1 MAAAAVRLRELTPAP
16 GAELS
21 EASAAALAECCA
33 RLLRASDD
41 GGDAE
46 AARSALDALCSARGG
61 AMRRHSEELAPL
73 VVGRLGDGD
82 AAVREAARKFLVQLM
97 EMKEMHARMGNGE
110 KTPCISDI
118 QDNRCMTIEIEPT
131 DTNQA
136 KKSPKVKIITRDTS
150 LLAGD
155 GDFTRKLL
163 GPIKVFSEKD
173 LAREIEKVASTLH
186 PDNEWAIRITAMQRV
201 EGLVLG
207 GSADYSA
214 FPMLLKQLVTPLI
227 TQILDRRSSVV
238 KQACHLLNFLSK
250 ELLRDFEPCAELLI
264 PVLLKNVVIT
274 IHVIAES
281 SDNCIKE
288 MLRNCKVA
296 RILPKIIEFAK
307 NDRSAVLR
315 ARCCEY
321 AILMLELWV
330 DTPEIQRSVD
340 LYEEFIK
347 CCIEDATSEVRS
359 SARACYRIFS
369 RIWPERSH
377 QLFSSFE
384 SSRQK
389 MINDEDAE
397 THQRHLSPVERVKL
411 MQPQSSSCNST
422 ALDKVVKVDSGTSF
436 SSADLQSVQVKAS
449 LQHDDT
455 TTKIQAE
462 GRTDGNSTTG
472 NSFKD
477 TSTLEK
483 ETIPDKE
490 PDPDKCDSANNA
502 GVNFSACDP
511 SSATQLALEPISE
524 LSSSDATDVTIVQDK
539 VECRPNTEQMSQQA
553 QVLIHPS
560 DLLNISPSVNLKES
574 GNSLKQNLIQVNS
587 DGSSGGKTGVQKVKN
602 RVSTPNKSVVCKE
615 PQNNYTPNFRR
626 PLLSKQMTN
635 WFYASTRGDLDDKQ
649 LILGEMVGNMD
660 VPSSLTEALSLGLNP
675 RSDWMMRVYAF
686 NFLRQSLLE
695 QGPRGIQEVAQNFDK
710 VMRLV
715 SRYLDDPHH
724 KIAQAALSSL
734 SEIMP
739 VFKKPFEHYL
749 DKTLPHVFSQLN
761 HPKESIKQQCSA
773 VLKLAGEIYSIDS
786 VLPALLRA
794 LEEQKSPKSKLAII
808 EFANASF
815 VKCTVS
821 SDNYSSSFLKPWLEK
836 LALLFKDKNSKL
848 KEVSV
853 AGFSSIYSHYDPASL
868 LSFIVGLSMEEQKR
882 LRRAIKQ
889 LIPTMESDLE
899 EFLQQ
904 KKHKPKISLF
914 DSFSIGADQP
924 YSKGLVIK
932 KNKHHQHATY
942 QSDCLKADD
951 VFNSALHSLPRISLE
966 VRERRTGKIESGS
979 SDESNGHDTEMMD
992 KRSSATR
999 SSDLPRIF
1007 DHSVISDNTVESPRK
1022 EGIDIKRLEESNA
1035 SELSITFRNKDVMS
1049 NNCQDHR
1056 PSISKTYHQDTISQM
1071 EEVPE
1076 INGPPASIKNLHQM
1090 SSSLLEML
1098 DDPEESTRELAL
1110 SLLVEILE
1118 KQRIAMEN
1126 CIDTLIGKLL
1136 HATKDAALKVVNQAH
1151 ICLTTVVTQF
1161 DPLTCLRAIAPQL
1174 TCQDEKILIVSIN
1187 SLSKLVI
1194 RLSLDN
1200 LMAHLS
1206 IFLPALL
1213 DAFENHSPYVRKAV
1227 VLCLVDTYL
1236 KLGPAFLPYLER
1248 LDSAQLQ
1255 LVTTYASRLSQTS
1268 FIAVDA

>member
-1 MAAAAVRLRELTPAP
+1 MAAAASSSSASAAAVARLRELTPAP

-21 EASAAALAECCA
+21 EAGAAALAECCA
-33 RLLRASDD
+33 RLLISAA

-46 AARSALDALCSARGG
+46 AARPALDALCAASGE
-61 AMRRHSEELAPL
+61 AMRRHSEDLAPL

-82 AAVREAARKFLVQLM
+82 PAVRDAARRFLVRLM
-97 EMKEMHARMGNGE
+97 EMKEMNARMGNGE
-110 KTPCISDI
+110 KTPYITDV
-118 QDNRCMTIEIEPT
+118 QDNRCMTIQIEST

-136 KKSPKVKIITRDTS
+136 KKSPKVKIVTRDAS

-155 GDFTRKLL
+155 GDITRKSL

-173 LAREIEKVASTLH
+173 LSREIERVASTLH

-207 GSADYSA
+207 GAADYSA

-307 NDRSAVLR
+307 NDKSAVLR

-347 CCIEDATSEVRS
+347 CCIEDATSE
-359 SARACYRIFS
+359 
-369 RIWPERSH
+369 
-377 QLFSSFE
+377 
-384 SSRQK
+384 

-397 THQRHLSPVERVKL
+397 TQQRHLSPVERVKL
-411 MQPQSSSCNST
+411 MQPQSSSCNT
-422 ALDKVVKVDSGTSF
+422 TEIDKVVKVDSGTSF
-436 SSADLQSVQVKAS
+436 SSVDLQSVLVKAS
-449 LQHDDT
+449 VQHDDMTSKIQPEGKTDGT
-455 TTKIQAE
+455 TT
-462 GRTDGNSTTG
+462 TG
-472 NSFKD
+472 SSFKD

-483 ETIPDKE
+483 ETSPDKG
-490 PDPDKCDSANNA
+490 PDPDKCDS
-502 GVNFSACDP
+502 GVNLSSCDP
-511 SSATQLALEPISE
+511 SSATQFILEPTSE
-524 LSSSDATDVTIVQDK
+524 LLPSDATVVTIVQDK
-539 VECRPNTEQMSQQA
+539 AECRQV
-553 QVLIHPS
+553 QVLGHPS
-560 DLLNISPSVNLKES
+560 DLLNRSPPVSLKES
-574 GNSLKQNLIQVNS
+574 GNSLKHNPIQVNS
-587 DGSSGGKTGVQKVKN
+587 DGSSGGKLGAQKVKHHT
-602 RVSTPNKSVVCKE
+602 STPNKSVVRKE
-615 PQNNYTPNFRR
+615 PRNNYIPNFRR

-635 WFYASTRGDLDDKQ
+635 WFYASNRSDLDDKQ
-649 LILGEMVGNMD
+649 LILGEMVSNMD
-660 VPSSLTEALSLGLNP
+660 VPSSLTEALSLGLKP
-675 RSDWMMRVYAF
+675 KSDWMMR
-686 NFLRQSLLE
+686 
-695 QGPRGIQEVAQNFDK
+695 GPRGIQEVAQNFDK
-710 VMRLV
+710 VMRFV
-715 SRYLDDPHH
+715 SRYLADPHH

-761 HPKESIKQQCSA
+761 DPKESIKQQCSA
-773 VLKLAGEIYSIDS
+773 ILKLAGEIYSIDS
-786 VLPALLRA
+786 LLPALLRT

-808 EFANASF
+808 EFANSSF

-821 SDNYSSSFLKPWLEK
+821 SDNYSSSSFLKPWLEK

-853 AGFSSIYSHYDPASL
+853 AGFSSIYSHYDPTSL
-868 LSFIVGLSMEEQKR
+868 LSFLVSLSMEEQKR

-889 LIPTMESDLE
+889 LIPTIESDLE

-904 KKHKPKISLF
+904 RKHKPKVPLF
-914 DSFSIGADQP
+914 DSFVGAYQP
-924 YSKGLVIK
+924 YAKGLVIK
-932 KNKHHQHATY
+932 QNKHHLHATY
-942 QSDCLKADD
+942 QSDCLQADD
-951 VFNSALHSLPRISLE
+951 VFDSALHCLPRISLE
-966 VRERRTGKIESGS
+966 VRERRAGKIESEPY
-979 SDESNGHDTEMMD
+979 DESNGHDAEMMD
-992 KRSSATR
+992 KKSSDTR
-999 SSDLPRIF
+999 SSDPPRTF
-1007 DHSVISDNTVESPRK
+1007 DYNVISDNTVESPRK
-1022 EGIDIKRLEESNA
+1022 EGTDIKRFEESNE
-1035 SELSITFRNKDVMS
+1035 SELNITARNRNVILNS
-1049 NNCQDHR
+1049 CQDHG
-1056 PSISKTYHQDTISQM
+1056 PSISRTYHQDEMSQM

-1076 INGPPASIKNLHQM
+1076 INGPSVSIKNLHQM

-1110 SLLVEILE
+1110 TLLVEILE
-1118 KQRIAMEN
+1118 KQRKAMEN
-1126 CIDTLIGKLL
+1126 CIDTLIVKLL

-1161 DPLTCLRAIAPQL
+1161 DPLTCLRAIASQL
-1174 TCQDEKILIVSIN
+1174 ANQDEKVLIVSIN

-1194 RLSLDN
+1194 RLSQDN

>member
-1 MAAAAVRLRELTPAP
+1 MAAASSSSSSAAVARLRELMPAP

-21 EASAAALAECCA
+21 DAGAAALAECCA
-33 RLLRASDD
+33 RLLISAA

-46 AARSALDALCSARGG
+46 AARPALDALCAASGE

-82 AAVREAARKFLVQLM
+82 PVVRDAARRFLVQLM
-97 EMKEMHARMGNGE
+97 EMKEMNATMGNGE
-110 KTPCISDI
+110 KTPSIPDV
-118 QDNRCMTIEIEPT
+118 QDNRCMTIQIEPT

-136 KKSPKVKIITRDTS
+136 RKSPKVKIVTRDAS

-155 GDFTRKLL
+155 GDITRKSL

-173 LAREIEKVASTLH
+173 LSREIEKVASTLH

-207 GSADYSA
+207 GAADYSA

-347 CCIEDATSEVRS
+347 CCIEDATSE
-359 SARACYRIFS
+359 
-369 RIWPERSH
+369 
-377 QLFSSFE
+377 
-384 SSRQK
+384 

-422 ALDKVVKVDSGTSF
+422 EIDKVVKVDSGTLF
-436 SSADLQSVQVKAS
+436 SSVDLQSVQVKAPV
-449 LQHDDT
+449 QHDDMT
-455 TTKIQAE
+455 SKIQAE
-462 GRTDGNSTTG
+462 GKTDGISTTG
-472 NSFKD
+472 SSFKD
-477 TSTLEK
+477 TSMLEK
-483 ETIPDKE
+483 ETSPDKD
-490 PDPDKCDSANNA
+490 PDPDKCDS
-502 GVNFSACDP
+502 GVNLSASDP
-511 SSATQLALEPISE
+511 SSATQFILEPTSE
-524 LSSSDATDVTIVQDK
+524 LPSSDATVVTIVQDK
-539 VECRPNTEQMSQQA
+539 AECRPNTEQLTQQV
-553 QVLIHPS
+553 QVLGHPS
-560 DLLNISPSVNLKES
+560 DLLNRSPPVSLKES
-574 GNSLKQNLIQVNS
+574 GNLLKHNPIQVNS
-587 DGSSGGKTGVQKVKN
+587 DGSSGGKLGAQKVKHHT
-602 RVSTPNKSVVCKE
+602 SAPNKSVVRKE
-615 PQNNYTPNFRR
+615 PRNNYIPNFRR

-635 WFYASTRGDLDDKQ
+635 WFYASNRNDLDDKQ
-649 LILGEMVGNMD
+649 LILGEMVSNMD
-660 VPSSLTEALSLGLNP
+660 VPSSLTEALSMGLKP
-675 RSDWMMRVYAF
+675 KSDWMMR
-686 NFLRQSLLE
+686 
-695 QGPRGIQEVAQNFDK
+695 GPRGIQEVAQNFDK
-710 VMRLV
+710 VMRFV

-761 HPKESIKQQCSA
+761 DPKESIKQQCSEI
-773 VLKLAGEIYSIDS
+773 LKLAGEIYSIDS
-786 VLPALLRA
+786 LLPALLRT
-794 LEEQKSPKSKLAII
+794 LEEQKSPKSKLAIV

-821 SDNYSSSFLKPWLEK
+821 SDSYSSSNFLKPWLEK

-868 LSFIVGLSMEEQKR
+868 LSFLVSLSMEEQKR

-889 LIPTMESDLE
+889 LIPTIESDLE

-904 KKHKPKISLF
+904 RKHKPKVPLF
-914 DSFSIGADQP
+914 DSFAGAYQP
-924 YSKGLVIK
+924 YAKGLVIK
-932 KNKHHQHATY
+932 QNKHHLHATY
-942 QSDCLKADD
+942 QSDCLQADD
-951 VFNSALHSLPRISLE
+951 VFNSALHCLPRISLE
-966 VRERRTGKIESGS
+966 VRERRTGKIESGPY
-979 SDESNGHDTEMMD
+979 DESNGHDAEMMD
-992 KRSSATR
+992 KKSSDTR
-999 SSDLPRIF
+999 SSDLPRTF
-1007 DHSVISDNTVESPRK
+1007 DYNVISDNAVEGPRK
-1022 EGIDIKRLEESNA
+1022 EGTDIKRFEESNE
-1035 SELSITFRNKDVMS
+1035 SELNITVRNRNATL
-1049 NNCQDHR
+1049 NNCQDHG
-1056 PSISKTYHQDTISQM
+1056 PSISRTYHQDEMSQM

-1076 INGPPASIKNLHQM
+1076 INGPSVSIKNLHQM

-1110 SLLVEILE
+1110 TLLVEILE
-1118 KQRIAMEN
+1118 KQRKAMEN
-1126 CIDTLIGKLL
+1126 CIDTLIVKLL
-1136 HATKDAALKVVNQAH
+1136 LATKDAALKVVNQAH

-1161 DPLTCLRAIAPQL
+1161 DPLTCLRAIASQL
-1174 TCQDEKILIVSIN
+1174 AYQDEKVLIVSIN

-1194 RLSLDN
+1194 RLSQDN

>member
-1 MAAAAVRLRELTPAP
+1 
-16 GAELS
+16 
-21 EASAAALAECCA
+21 
-33 RLLRASDD
+33 
-41 GGDAE
+41 
-46 AARSALDALCSARGG
+46 
-61 AMRRHSEELAPL
+61 
-73 VVGRLGDGD
+73 
-82 AAVREAARKFLVQLM
+82 
-97 EMKEMHARMGNGE
+97 MKEMNARMGNGE
-110 KTPCISDI
+110 KTPCISDV
-118 QDNRCMTIEIEPT
+118 QDNRCMTIQIEPT

-136 KKSPKVKIITRDTS
+136 KKSPKVKIVTRDAS

-155 GDFTRKLL
+155 GDITRKSL

-173 LAREIEKVASTLH
+173 LSREIERVASTLH

-207 GSADYSA
+207 GAADYSA

-238 KQACHLLNFLSK
+238 KQ
-250 ELLRDFEPCAELLI
+250 
-264 PVLLKNVVIT
+264 VLLKNVVIT

-307 NDRSAVLR
+307 NDKSAVLR

-347 CCIEDATSEVRS
+347 CCIEDATSE
-359 SARACYRIFS
+359 
-369 RIWPERSH
+369 
-377 QLFSSFE
+377 
-384 SSRQK
+384 

-397 THQRHLSPVERVKL
+397 TQQRHLSPVERVKL

-422 ALDKVVKVDSGTSF
+422 EIDKVVKVDSGTSF
-436 SSADLQSVQVKAS
+436 SSVDLQSVQVKAS
-449 LQHDDT
+449 VQHDDMTSKIQPEGKTDGT
-455 TTKIQAE
+455 TT
-462 GRTDGNSTTG
+462 TG
-472 NSFKD
+472 SSFKD

-483 ETIPDKE
+483 ETSPDKG
-490 PDPDKCDSANNA
+490 PDPDKCDS
-502 GVNFSACDP
+502 GVNLSSCDP
-511 SSATQLALEPISE
+511 SSATQFILEPTSE
-524 LSSSDATDVTIVQDK
+524 LLPSDATVVTIVQDK
-539 VECRPNTEQMSQQA
+539 AECRPNTEQLTQQV
-553 QVLIHPS
+553 QVLGHPS
-560 DLLNISPSVNLKES
+560 DLLNRSPPVSLKES
-574 GNSLKQNLIQVNS
+574 GNSLKHNPIQVNF
-587 DGSSGGKTGVQKVKN
+587 DGSSGGKLGAQKVKHHT
-602 RVSTPNKSVVCKE
+602 SAPNKSVVRKE
-615 PQNNYTPNFRR
+615 PRNNYIPNFRR

-635 WFYASTRGDLDDKQ
+635 WFYASNRSDLDDKQ
-649 LILGEMVGNMD
+649 LILGEMVSNMD
-660 VPSSLTEALSLGLNP
+660 VPSSLTEALSLGLKP
-675 RSDWMMRVYAF
+675 KSDWMMRVYAF

-710 VMRLV
+710 VMRFV
-715 SRYLDDPHH
+715 SRYLADPHH

-761 HPKESIKQQCSA
+761 DPKESIKQQCSA
-773 VLKLAGEIYSIDS
+773 ILKLAGEIYSIDS
-786 VLPALLRA
+786 LLPALLRT

-808 EFANASF
+808 EFANSSF

-821 SDNYSSSFLKPWLEK
+821 SDNYSSSSFLKPWLEK

-868 LSFIVGLSMEEQKR
+868 LSFLVSLSMEEQKR

-889 LIPTMESDLE
+889 LIPTIESDLE

-904 KKHKPKISLF
+904 RKHKPKVPLF
-914 DSFSIGADQP
+914 DSFVGAYQP
-924 YSKGLVIK
+924 YAKGLVIK
-932 KNKHHQHATY
+932 QNKHHLHATY
-942 QSDCLKADD
+942 QSDCLQADD
-951 VFNSALHSLPRISLE
+951 VFDSALHCLPRISLE
-966 VRERRTGKIESGS
+966 VRERRAGKIESES
-979 SDESNGHDTEMMD
+979 YDESNGHDAEMMD
-992 KRSSATR
+992 KKSSDTR
-999 SSDLPRIF
+999 SSDPPRTF
-1007 DHSVISDNTVESPRK
+1007 DYNVISDNTVESPRK
-1022 EGIDIKRLEESNA
+1022 EGTDIKRFEESNE
-1035 SELSITFRNKDVMS
+1035 SELNITVRNRNVILNS
-1049 NNCQDHR
+1049 CQDHG
-1056 PSISKTYHQDTISQM
+1056 PSISRTYHQDEMSQM

-1076 INGPPASIKNLHQM
+1076 INGPSVSIKNLQQM

-1110 SLLVEILE
+1110 TLLVEILE
-1118 KQRIAMEN
+1118 KQRKAMEN
-1126 CIDTLIGKLL
+1126 CIDTLIVKLL

-1161 DPLTCLRAIAPQL
+1161 DPLTCLRAIASQL
-1174 TCQDEKILIVSIN
+1174 ANQDEKVLIVSIN

-1194 RLSLDN
+1194 RLSQDN